1 MKKIEAKPKK
11 LLTFSSQFD
20 TIITEVSRRYQK
32 THKGVFIMKKAL
44 RLIALCLVL
53 VMAVATLASCGGPSG
68 KYSRTDKVLL
78 ADVESYWDFDGDEV
92 TFNGL
97 KEGATS
103 TRRSSR
109 IDFMRFIL
117 ACPK

>member
-1 MKKIEAKPKK
+1 
-11 LLTFSSQFD
+11 
-20 TIITEVSRRYQK
+20 
-32 THKGVFIMKKAL
+32 MKKAL

-92 TFNGL
+92 TFSLAGGISATGTYEIKDDKISVTYAVGGVSTTVDYSYKLDGDTLTINNIEYT
-97 KEGATS
+97 KE
-103 TRRSSR
+103 
-109 IDFMRFIL
+109 
-117 ACPK
+117 K